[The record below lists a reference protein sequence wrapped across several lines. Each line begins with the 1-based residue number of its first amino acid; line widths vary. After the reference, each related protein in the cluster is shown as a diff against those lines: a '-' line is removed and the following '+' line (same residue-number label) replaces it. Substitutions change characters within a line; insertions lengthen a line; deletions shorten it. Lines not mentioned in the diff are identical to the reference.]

1 MICPN
6 CGANNEATY
15 QFCMKCGTSLSGVSP
30 AVAVEELPNGHENTA
45 APPIGIQSPSRKKD
59 LLKDKITP
67 AEGEVS
73 VRTYYCTYYLSR
85 LLGLEAWGY
94 LGVTNKRVIFQALG
108 TSNAGSSVIQSELPI
123 ADVSGISSYKGTFFS
138 FTHLLTA
145 FFASLIS
152 SSMISLFMALL
163 SGIVIALIVRYSEN
177 PELTSNSYLVPSIL
191 GWILGVGAF
200 LVSFAFPRHVIW
212 KSIAVAISGV
222 GFVLAGGG
230 GLAGRVVS
238 FFFSNNETATILAG
252 LSFFFGALAG
262 IYGLFC
268 MVWYSRRPT
277 FSLAISSKGGSD
289 TPISISGAS
298 GLGLFNVSAGKALT
312 AEPAPDA
319 EHMLEELGA
328 VILDVQTLGDMGI
341 NKWKVF

>member
-30 AVAVEELPNGHENTA
+30 AVAVEELPNDHGNTA
-45 APPIGIQSPSRKKD
+45 APPIEIQSPSRKKD
-59 LLKDKITP
+59 LLKDRITP

-94 LGVTNKRVIFQALG
+94 LGITNKRVIFQALG
-108 TSNAGSSVIQSELPI
+108 TSNAGSSVIQSELSI

-138 FTHLLTA
+138 FAHLATA
-145 FFASLIS
+145 FFASSIGA
-152 SSMISLFMALL
+152 SMISLFVAIL
-163 SGIVIALIVRYSEN
+163 SGIVIALIARYGQDTEWK
-177 PELTSNSYLVPSIL
+177 TNSYLVPSIL

-200 LVSFAFPRHVIW
+200 LAAVAFPRHIIW
-212 KSIAVAISGV
+212 KPMAAAISGA
-222 GFVLAGGG
+222 GFVIAGGG
-230 GLAGRVVS
+230 GLAGRLVS
-238 FFFSNNETATILAG
+238 FFFSNNENATILAG
-252 LSFFFGALAG
+252 LSFFFGALVT

-268 MVWYSRRPT
+268 IVWYSRRPT

-298 GLGLFNVSAGKALT
+298 GLGYVSAGKALT

-319 EHMLEELGA
+319 ELMLQELGA
-328 VILDVQTLGDMGI
+328 VILDIQTLGDMGI